1 MAEQVD
7 FLAHHEGDVVAPAV
21 RDVEAGAATLAYLD
35 SGRRAQIRVSERIPL
50 GHKVAL
56 ADVAES
62 GPVTEYN
69 VTIGLARQGI
79 RAGELVHTHNLRSA
93 RW

>member
-7 FLAHHEGDVVAPAV
+7 FLAHREGDAVAPAV
-21 RDVEAGAATLAYLD
+21 RDVEAGAANLAYLD
-35 SGRRAQIRVSERIPL
+35 SGRRTEIHVSERIPL

-56 ADVAES
+56 ADLAEAA
-62 GPVTEYN
+62 PVTEYS
-69 VTIGLARQGI
+69 VAIGVAKRSI
-79 RAGELVHTHNLRSA
+79 SAGELVHTHNLRSA

>member
-7 FLAHHEGDVVAPAV
+7 FLAHREGDAVAPAV
-21 RDVEAGAATLAYLD
+21 RDVDAGTATLAYLD
-35 SGRRAQIRVSERIPL
+35 TGRRTQIQVSERIPL

-69 VTIGLARQGI
+69 VRIGLATRSI

>member
-7 FLAHHEGDVVAPAV
+7 FLAHHEGDAVAPAV
-21 RDVEAGAATLAYLD
+21 HDVEAGAATLAYLD
-35 SGRRAQIRVSERIPL
+35 TGRRTQIQVSERIPL

-56 ADVAES
+56 ADVAEAAA
-62 GPVTEYN
+62 VTEYN